1 MVRALLVAVLF
12 AAPVL
17 AQLPAPYRAYEEALA
32 RGDTGALERLLDEPG
47 YVQILAARALARSPG
62 RPPARQLELAERA
75 ARFDGAAGD
84 WLLVGRLREV
94 LGDAPGAAEAYGRAL
109 PEPEAEV
116 ALERLVRA
124 GVREAYAALYAGRAY
139 EALLALLPPQ
149 EVAWRARALYRLGRY
164 EEALPAYRAWARR
177 EPAGRLGLAWTL
189 FELERYAE
197 AAEAFAAAGG
207 PEGAYGRGRALEALG
222 KPGAAVR
229 AYLEARTPE
238 ALWRA
243 TALLERAGRTAEA
256 LPLYREL
263 ARGDSRYADDA
274 TLRLWVLARRRGD
287 AELER
292 WAYDRLEGGLAVLAG
307 KPLEGVPRY
316 QEGRYYAETLEGYL
330 GLDRV
335 TKLLTAGRMDW
346 AWGAARWW
354 VREVDAG
361 RQPKKLRY
369 LIGRRLEQYGRW
381 DWALRIV
388 PDRPETDFVPYW
400 RVAYPRAYEREVLAA
415 ARAFGLEPELVWAVM
430 RVESRFDPEAVS
442 PTGARGL
449 MQFTAATW
457 DEVARRLGEEGA
469 DPFDPDAAV
478 RFGTYYLRRL
488 LDGCDRQLVCAL
500 TGYNGGPGYTR
511 RALAEVGGDVWDFMR
526 FQPRDEPREYVE
538 RVLRVY
544 AVYQALY

>member
-1 MVRALLVAVLF
+1 MPRWFAPLLLVAQLAW
-12 AAPVL
+12 AAPPGSYQ
-17 AQLPAPYRAYEEALA
+17 AFETARAAGNVA
-32 RGDTGALERLLDEPG
+32 ALERLLDEPG
-47 YVQILAARALARSPG
+47 YVQILAARELAR
-62 RPPARQLELAERA
+62 RPELTPSRRLELAERA
-75 ARFDGAAGD
+75 ARFENAASD
-84 WLLVGRLREV
+84 WLWVGRLREV
-94 LGDAPGAAEAYGRAL
+94 LGDAPGAAEAYGKAL
-109 PEPEAEV
+109 PDPAAEA
-116 ALERLVRA
+116 ALVRLARA
-124 GVREAYAALYAGRAY
+124 GVREVYAALYAGRAY
-139 EALLALLPPQ
+139 EALLSVLPPE
-149 EVAWRARALYRLGRY
+149 EVAWRARALYRMGRY

-243 TALLERAGRTAEA
+243 TALLERTRRTTEA

-263 ARGDSRYADDA
+263 ALGDSRYADDA
-274 TLRLWVLARRRGD
+274 TLRLWVLARRWGD
-287 AELER
+287 AALER

-307 KPLEGVPRY
+307 KAGPEPPERDDCAVAASAVPG
-316 QEGRYYAETLEGYL
+316 QVTIEQLLKEGRE
-330 GLDRV
+330 
-335 TKLLTAGRMDW
+335 DW
-346 AWGAARWW
+346 AVGEARWW
-354 VREVDAG
+354 MEQLDPRRAWAIVDVLQLHG
-361 RQPKKLRY
+361 LWGPSLR
-369 LIGRRLEQYGRW
+369 LARGLPALPQRC
-381 DWALRIV
+381 DWPLR
-388 PDRPETDFVPYW
+388 
-400 RVAYPRAYEREVLAA
+400 YPRAYPEQVRREAA
-415 ARAFGLEPELVWAVM
+415 TFGLEPELVWAVM

-478 RFGTYYLRRL
+478 RFGAYYLRWL

-538 RVLRVY
+538 RVLWAY
-544 AVYQALY
+544 AVYRALY